1 MSAEAF
7 VVGLDFEGGASRA
20 LLTPAPIVNQL
31 PTKTQSPRISM
42 ERLDSCIVL
51 LMRSLLSLWWSKV
64 WAIFRLETQRVNTL
78 DQAAM
83 AIGLKDWSRLIRNRV
98 FMEERN
104 TSGKVKGKKADS
116 VDVELRAGRN

>member
-7 VVGLDFEGGASRA
+7 VVGLDFEGGASKA

-42 ERLDSCIVL
+42 ELLDSCIML

-64 WAIFRLETQRVNTL
+64 WPLFRLETQRVNTL
-78 DQAAM
+78 NRAAM
-83 AIGLKDWSRLIRNRV
+83 DRGLKDWSRRIRYRV
-98 FMEERN
+98 FTEGRN
-104 TSGKVKGKKADS
+104 MSGKVKG
-116 VDVELRAGRN
+116 